1 MFHLQEQREIVLYR
15 RVSSIY
21 REGEKIVQGS
31 SYRRCRMQ
39 HCKLQELLRSSN
51 NKTVLCLQKNI
62 SFSPV
67 PSGIFAQAFAVAT
80 ETKTTVLKASL
91 PFH

>member
-1 MFHLQEQREIVLYR
+1 
-15 RVSSIY
+15 
-21 REGEKIVQGS
+21 
-31 SYRRCRMQ
+31 MQ